1 MEDVK
6 RELRSQFNE
15 DPQDILGEDSDYD
28 FGRQLSS
35 DFIQRTGLKVFP
47 QALLNGIP
55 LPYDKVIFNCLT
67 VSNFSRTFY

>member
-6 RELRSQFNE
+6 KELRSQYNE

-55 LPYDKVIFNCLT
+55 LPYDKVILISLT
-67 VSNFSRTFY
+67 VLKM